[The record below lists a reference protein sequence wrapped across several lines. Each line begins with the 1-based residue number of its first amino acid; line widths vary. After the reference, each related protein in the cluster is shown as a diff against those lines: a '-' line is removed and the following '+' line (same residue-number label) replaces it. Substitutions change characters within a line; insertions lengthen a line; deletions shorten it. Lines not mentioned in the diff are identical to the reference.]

1 MKSKEYKAIKNFI
14 HNELGLTKEDFVSLM
29 KDAVKDAVKD
39 EAKAFVQ
46 RKFQESDLRYEE
58 MAKLVITSEAKS
70 ILTGRQYGT
79 NSDKMFAMVGKA
91 IAEQFTIKL
100 KDNNG

>member
-1 MKSKEYKAIKNFI
+1 MKSKEYKAIKNFV
-14 HNELGLTKEDFVSLM
+14 HNELGLTKEDFISLM
-29 KDAVKDAVKD
+29 KDAVKD

-58 MAKLVITSEAKS
+58 MAKLAITSEAKS

>member
-1 MKSKEYKAIKNFI
+1 MKSKEYKAIKNFV

-29 KDAVKDAVKD
+29 RDAVRD

-58 MAKLVITSEAKS
+58 MAKLAITNEAKS
-70 ILTGRQYGT
+70 ILTGRQSGT
-79 NSDKMFAMVGKA
+79 NADKMFGMVGKA
-91 IAEQFTIKL
+91 IAEQFVIKL
-100 KDNNG
+100 KDGR